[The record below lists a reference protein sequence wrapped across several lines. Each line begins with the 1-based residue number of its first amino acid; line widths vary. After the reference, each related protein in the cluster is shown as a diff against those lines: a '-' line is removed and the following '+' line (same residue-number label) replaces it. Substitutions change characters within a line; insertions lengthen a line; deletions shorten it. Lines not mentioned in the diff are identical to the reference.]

1 MDTKEQKLLESIRT
15 SGMSEEKT
23 KELLFNFVIY
33 QRRGCGW
40 LWPEL
45 WELISEAVDSKPI
58 EIQLTLEG
66 FE

>member
-1 MDTKEQKLLESIRT
+1 MDIKEQKLLESIRT

-23 KELLFNFVIY
+23 KELFINFVTY

-40 LWPEL
+40 LWSYL
-45 WELISEAVDSKPI
+45 DELISEAVNPKPVVS
-58 EIQLTLEG
+58 QLTLKG